1 MKSLWH
7 LCFWCRKDV
16 RPHHPVLLPH
26 TERWYLLLWDI
37 PADACSGHKSV
48 ARLGVALRLCKGHKV
63 LLQLFTFLLL
73 CFVFLL
79 IHRPASCTVSLYW
92 AKKGGVLFCNWY
104 YWAQGEYLHGFA
116 EFWTIFS
123 SSQRKKQKK
132 QPNHQLLTVLLTDL
146 HFQAVLPHRMAAGE
160 FHYASWSWFTA
171 RCLLFPQVPVRIFLL
186 PLFLN
191 GSLPTPRGPLLPCDN
206 SLLAARSLLGKIKST
221 GEDEVCQSSSHAR
234 QSIISICCEHLT
246 FTGKSDDPTS
256 ISILGM

>member
-1 MKSLWH
+1 MQKGCQTTPPCPTSPHRKVVFTSLRHPCRCLLRAQVCGQAGGLYDFVRVTKS
-7 LCFWCRKDV
+7 
-16 RPHHPVLLPH
+16 
-26 TERWYLLLWDI
+26 E
-37 PADACSGHKSV
+37 
-48 ARLGVALRLCKGHKV
+48 V
-63 LLQLFTFLLL
+63 LLQFFTFLLL
-73 CFVFLL
+73 CLCFPVNSTVQQALL
-79 IHRPASCTVSLYW
+79 SLFTGQRKW
-92 AKKGGVLFCNWY
+92 GVLYCNRY

-123 SSQRKKQKK
+123 TSQRKKHKK
-132 QPNHQLLTVLLTDL
+132 QLNHQLLTVLLTAL

-221 GEDEVCQSSSHAR
+221 GEDEACQSFSHAR
-234 QSIISICCEHLT
+234 QSIISFSVNT
-246 FTGKSDDPTS
+246 
-256 ISILGM
+256 